1 MLSVGQTAAEI
12 ALHEAGDPQHGYS
25 QPNRAGIGTG
35 GGVGEWVTVSDGRSY
50 GISPGDRDCASLA
63 IECYAAQGV
72 DCGGAWYTLDMREK
86 MLASGNFM
94 ALPASTWRNPEP
106 GDILL
111 TERNRHAAVAVGG
124 GRLVEALRSESHSTH
139 GALGDQDGGEIW
151 VRDLYDDGWDVVLR
165 YCGPEREG
173 VNETGQTVA
182 GAGRYIVV
190 SPDGLN
196 VRAEPSTS
204 AEIVA
209 QYSTG
214 DTVNLDGWTTTGDGW
229 VWGRYVG
236 ASSGKHRYV
245 AIGHPGDN
253 SLLAPS
259 GGSIVVGSKVK
270 VTNPYDEHGT
280 RLAVSGTYDV
290 VQVDGSR
297 VVIARDGV
305 VIAALDA
312 SSLAIA

>member
-94 ALPASTWRNPEP
+94 ALPASTWRDPEP

-151 VRDLYDDGWDVVLR
+151 VRDLYDDGWTCVLR
-165 YCGPEREG
+165 YVGPERDQASDEPAAEPAEEEEDMPTECLISIPQSGDMPCG
-173 VNETGQTVA
+173 VTVYICGDRVHDLANPEVVKYLNEVYRAVHGKDIPCFEMSA
-182 GAGRYIVV
+182 
-190 SPDGLN
+190 SPDFPAFQRVLQGLRGGIPDTWLIPN
-196 VRAEPSTS
+196 VDCYEPRSGNRADGC
-204 AEIVA
+204 
-209 QYSTG
+209 TG
-214 DTVNLDGWTTTGDGW
+214 TEGM
-229 VWGRYVG
+229 
-236 ASSGKHRYV
+236 
-245 AIGHPGDN
+245 
-253 SLLAPS
+253 
-259 GGSIVVGSKVK
+259 
-270 VTNPYDEHGT
+270 
-280 RLAVSGTYDV
+280 
-290 VQVDGSR
+290 
-297 VVIARDGV
+297 
-305 VIAALDA
+305 
-312 SSLAIA
+312 